1 MPRDRHAG
9 RGMFSPEIHLPF
21 TPSVLRLPRGQPV
34 RDATGHL
41 IPLHLSSQMNARIP
55 LLPAVIV
62 VTCIGCSRQSLVE
75 AGSPLPGLTV
85 AELEQFERGR
95 EVFTRT
101 FKPEEGLGPVYN
113 ANTCNACHSDPGPG
127 GGSMY
132 SDVHAVR
139 WVEPDSC
146 DVLSGAGGGFV
157 RREGT
162 ELMRAHGFQPERAPS
177 NATAISDFTPPL
189 LYGVGLIEAIPD
201 DSILQREDPEDVD
214 SDGISGRAGRYPDG
228 RLARFRRKADVPTL
242 AEAVEAAVRMEMG
255 LTNPVNLTEGFYQGK
270 IVPPETDPTPEPE
283 ISLKEMEDIANF
295 LRLLAAPAPR
305 IRSTWGERRV
315 VSLGEK
321 IFEEI
326 GCAACHTQTLW
337 TGPSDIRALD
347 QKPVRL
353 YSDLLLHDMGPE
365 MADVCGPTAT
375 PAELRTQM
383 LWGMRY
389 RERYMHDGR
398 AQNLA
403 EAIALHDG
411 ESAASRTAFND
422 LAPREQAMLIMF
434 LDNL

>member
-1 MPRDRHAG
+1 M
-9 RGMFSPEIHLPF
+9 
-21 TPSVLRLPRGQPV
+21 
-34 RDATGHL
+34 
-41 IPLHLSSQMNARIP
+41 
-55 LLPAVIV
+55 
-62 VTCIGCSRQSLVE
+62 
-75 AGSPLPGLTV
+75 
-85 AELEQFERGR
+85 
-95 EVFTRT
+95 
-101 FKPEEGLGPVYN
+101 
-113 ANTCNACHSDPGPG
+113 
-127 GGSMY
+127 
-132 SDVHAVR
+132 
-139 WVEPDSC
+139 
-146 DVLSGAGGGFV
+146 
-157 RREGT
+157 
-162 ELMRAHGFQPERAPS
+162 
-177 NATAISDFTPPL
+177 
-189 LYGVGLIEAIPD
+189 IEAIPD

-214 SDGISGRAGRYPDG
+214 GDGVSGRAGRYPDG

-242 AEAVEAAVRMEMG
+242 AEAVEAAVRMEIG
-255 LTNPVNLTEGFYQGK
+255 LTNPANLTEGFYRGT

-283 ISLKEMEDIANF
+283 IGLEEMEDIANF
-295 LRLLAAPAPR
+295 LRLLAPPAPQTP
-305 IRSTWGERRV
+305 STWGERRV
-315 VSLGEK
+315 VRRGER

-347 QKPVRL
+347 RKPVRL

-365 MADVCGPTAT
+365 MADVCGPTAM

-411 ESAASRTAFND
+411 ESAASRTAFNQ